1 MSNQSDHNPNRP
13 PSEFQQP
20 YYFEEDT
27 ISITDIMLILA
38 RQLKVIIITPT
49 ILCTLMIIYV
59 LFFTKPVYTSTAK
72 IMSSSSGGGG
82 VSQAAGLAAQFGINM
97 PTGQSEPKWVYPEI
111 IKSRTLARSML
122 KRKFDTNEFGPQKD
136 LLQILTYGNDDP
148 QVGLDT
154 LEIMAVDNF
163 LAMIDISEDIKTA
176 ILTLSINASEPSF
189 AAEMNQA
196 LIEELDTHQRK
207 YNKAKTSDTKQ
218 FIEERIIDIEKE
230 LMAAEEDLK
239 VFMDRNRRIENSPAL
254 RLQQQRLGREVT
266 VLTGVFTTLKQQL
279 ETTKIEEVKESD
291 YVIVLDSPEIPLQ
304 RSKPNKKRMVIL
316 AGILGIGLGVVLAF
330 MREFA
335 SNSDKEEKEKMTEV
349 KSLVLKNISE
359 LIPGK
364 SK

>member
-1 MSNQSDHNPNRP
+1 MNKPTP
-13 PSEFQQP
+13 PPPEFQQP

-27 ISITDIMLILA
+27 ISLMDIMLTLA

-72 IMSSSSGGGG
+72 IMSSFSGGGT
-82 VSQAAGLAAQFGINM
+82 SQAAGLAAQFGIAM

-122 KRKFDTNEFGPQKD
+122 KRKFDTNEFGPQKT
-136 LLQILTYGNDDP
+136 LFQILTFGNNDP

-163 LAMIDISEDIKTA
+163 LGMIGIAEDIGTS
-176 ILTLSINASEPSF
+176 ILTLSINASAPRL
-189 AAEMNQA
+189 AAEVNQA
-196 LIEELDTHQRK
+196 LIEELDAHQRK
-207 YNKAKTSDTKQ
+207 YNKTKTSDTKQ
-218 FIEERIIDIEKE
+218 FIEERIIDTEKE

-254 RLQQQRLGREVT
+254 QLEKQRLGREVA

-291 YVIVLDSPEIPLQ
+291 YVVILDSPEVPLQ
-304 RSKPNKKRMVIL
+304 RSKPKKRLMVIL
-316 AGILGIGLGVVLAF
+316 AGFFGLGLGIVLAF
-330 MREFA
+330 IREYA
-335 SNSDKEEKEKMTEV
+335 ANSKKEEKDKMTEA
-349 KSLVLKNISE
+349 KSLIIKNISE